1 MCRFLSPLECNYS
14 WTILCTCALPEYF
27 HFLPHRVSASTL
39 HTAVW
44 RQISL
49 CVFVHLTYFST
60 LAPSCFPI
68 TQAYLFYW
76 VKRSKNTF
84 WLLEKCWIYSITVR
98 THNLL
103 AHFTQHQHTCE
114 NKCIILT
121 CTVDTQVLKRLFL
134 ECYRY
139 GSLSFFP
146 KYYLNWVVVF
156 RMALGYFFFLTLL
169 LCVFQEFECW
179 DKREM
184 WGVRLNSGGVNSFAL
199 LVQRQTRG
207 LHVMFRIPRFSS
219 IFLPPSWLLI
229 PAHRRTDCRGGR

>member
-1 MCRFLSPLECNYS
+1 MLYPSISIFCPTVFLRLHSTRQFGGKY
-14 WTILCTCALPEYF
+14 
-27 HFLPHRVSASTL
+27 HFVF
-39 HTAVW
+39 
-44 RQISL
+44 
-49 CVFVHLTYFST
+49 FVHLTYFST

-156 RMALGYFFFLTLL
+156 RMALGYFFFSNAAPVCLP
-169 LCVFQEFECW
+169 
-179 DKREM
+179 
-184 WGVRLNSGGVNSFAL
+184 
-199 LVQRQTRG
+199 
-207 LHVMFRIPRFSS
+207 RIWVLR
-219 IFLPPSWLLI
+219 
-229 PAHRRTDCRGGR
+229 